1 MDDIY
6 SKIYN
11 SLSLEQLP
19 GIVSFEKVTGKPL
32 TELAVAANEFSFG
45 ALGEDLNF
53 EESFGGGPLD
63 ADEAR
68 QVV

>member
-6 SKIYN
+6 TKIYA
-11 SLSLEQLP
+11 SLSLEQIP
-19 GIVSFEKVTGKPL
+19 GIVSFEKVTGKPM
-32 TELAVAANEFSFG
+32 TELAKAANAFSFG
-45 ALGEDLNF
+45 ALGENLNF

-68 QVV
+68 QVI